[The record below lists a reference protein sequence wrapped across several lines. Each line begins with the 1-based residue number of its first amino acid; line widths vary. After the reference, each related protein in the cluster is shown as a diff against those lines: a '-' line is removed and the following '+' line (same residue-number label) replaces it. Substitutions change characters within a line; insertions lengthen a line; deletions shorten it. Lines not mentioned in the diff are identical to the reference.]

1 MFISAYHVACCY
13 RLFQLMLVV
22 CTHVLLQT
30 GSVFSFAAGIVLVAH
45 GNISSVSSFGV
56 APSYGALNVKLV
68 QVGTNHA
75 CLFWSFCKLSGA
87 LLTELPR
94 KSTIIN
100 FLLSHFLLVSADD
113 LKTQVRGLQQCH
125 KGNF

>member
-1 MFISAYHVACCY
+1 
-13 RLFQLMLVV
+13 MLVV

-45 GNISSVSSFGV
+45 GNISSVSPFGV

-75 CLFWSFCKLSGA
+75 GLFWSFCKLSGA

-94 KSTIIN
+94 KSTIID

-113 LKTQVRGLQQCH
+113 LKTEVQGH